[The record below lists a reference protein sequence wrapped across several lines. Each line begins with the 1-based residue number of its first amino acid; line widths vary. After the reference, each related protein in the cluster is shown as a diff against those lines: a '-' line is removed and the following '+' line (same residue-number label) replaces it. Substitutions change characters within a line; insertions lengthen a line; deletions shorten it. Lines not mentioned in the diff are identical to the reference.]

1 MNYLTDEQVEQEIER
16 LRNSPYVALARKEQY
31 VRCQR
36 RQALYSLRH
45 LEKKGKSLAAS
56 GITMDML
63 DAKRI
68 SPATKEGRGIALED
82 SVYYL
87 CGVAQPFKWEKN
99 FHLAFMPQP
108 GSTIHYESNGIT
120 VEIEGAV
127 QLPICTDN
135 IDQSH
140 PKARLKS
147 YHTCRNWQF
156 ANWFQ
161 THLKNV

>member
-63 DAKRI
+63 DAKSNR
-68 SPATKEGRGIALED
+68 TQL
-82 SVYYL
+82 L
-87 CGVAQPFKWEKN
+87 AQ
-99 FHLAFMPQP
+99 HQT
-108 GSTIHYESNGIT
+108 GG
-120 VEIEGAV
+120 
-127 QLPICTDN
+127 
-135 IDQSH
+135 
-140 PKARLKS
+140 
-147 YHTCRNWQF
+147 
-156 ANWFQ
+156 
-161 THLKNV
+161 THL